1 MFIFDQVPKHKVFLS
16 FHHADE
22 MEVREFERRFHDA
35 ETFVSRSVNDG
46 DIDPNFKT
54 ETTRRIIRDRF
65 ISDSTVTI
73 ILIGNN
79 TWQRKHV
86 DWEIGYSIT
95 QTSQNNRSGLIG
107 ILLPS
112 YRPCQSLLCQR
123 NTTID
128 GYVYTPCNIPPRLQ
142 DNIVKRYAKIYGYP
156 GSEQFLKEIIHGVFS
171 SRTTSQPNNT
181 RAYYANNRNNT
192 HWVD

>member
-86 DWEIGYSIT
+86 D
-95 QTSQNNRSGLIG
+95 
-107 ILLPS
+107 
-112 YRPCQSLLCQR
+112 
-123 NTTID
+123 
-128 GYVYTPCNIPPRLQ
+128 
-142 DNIVKRYAKIYGYP
+142 
-156 GSEQFLKEIIHGVFS
+156 
-171 SRTTSQPNNT
+171 
-181 RAYYANNRNNT
+181 
-192 HWVD
+192 